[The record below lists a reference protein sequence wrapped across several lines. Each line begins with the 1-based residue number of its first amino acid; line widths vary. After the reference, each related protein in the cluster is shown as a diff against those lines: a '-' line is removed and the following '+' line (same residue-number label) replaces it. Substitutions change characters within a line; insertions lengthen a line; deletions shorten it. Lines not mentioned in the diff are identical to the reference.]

1 MNLAAISLAALV
13 AALLISCVSRLNI
26 GFLSIVLAWIVGV
39 HLADL
44 PLADV
49 LAGFPVGLFLTL
61 TGITWLF
68 AQAQVNGTLE
78 RVAARAVTLCR
89 GQVGLIPVM
98 FFAFTALLS
107 SIGPGNIAAT
117 ALVAPIAM
125 AAAGRYGISP
135 FLMAIAVANG
145 ASAGSVSPVAPT
157 GVIVNNVIATLG
169 LPDARW
175 TVYLNNL
182 VAHTVVAMGGY
193 LLLGGWRL
201 IRQGTQVERSGRA
214 SVPVTMVA
222 AVPSAAPMAMPVA
235 VSVATSPTATTATS
249 QVAASVTASATMPG
263 AVPGAV
269 PVEAQPAIPAGT
281 LAGAGRDD
289 APTPFTWRHGLT
301 LAVIAALVA
310 SVLLLGANVGM
321 AAFAGALLLAVT
333 GAADETAAARAMP
346 WTVIMMVTGV
356 TVLVSLLDR
365 TGGLELFTDL
375 LARLATPGTLVP
387 VTAFFTGALSIY
399 SSTTGVV
406 LPALLPTAP
415 GLAERLGSTDV
426 MAIVSAMTV
435 GGHMVDVSPLS
446 TLGALCLAAAPAGT
460 DVRRM
465 FNQVMAW
472 GLSMTVVGA
481 LTCWIMFG

>member
-201 IRQGTQVERSGRA
+201 IRQGTQVGSAART
-214 SVPVTMVA
+214 SVPVTVA
-222 AVPSAAPMAMPVA
+222 AAAPMGTPMTAPLAMPGAVLVA
-235 VSVATSPTATTATS
+235 ASPVAASVS
-249 QVAASVTASATMPG
+249 ASVTASVAM
-263 AVPGAV
+263 PGAV
-269 PVEAQPAIPAGT
+269 PVEARAAIPAGAPT
-281 LAGAGRDD
+281 GAGSDD
-289 APTPFTWRHGLT
+289 ALTPFTWRHGLT

-321 AAFAGALLLAVT
+321 AAFAGALLLAAT